1 MSKTENNKGKQAG
14 TRKAYSADGER
25 GQKMMSFRLDLE
37 NIDYLSTFPNKGR
50 YINELIARERLKG
63 GGQ

>member
-1 MSKTENNKGKQAG
+1 MEQKKAKQAG
-14 TRKAYSADGER
+14 TRRAYTADGER

-37 NIDYLSTFPNKGR
+37 NIEYLNTKPNKGR
-50 YINELIARERLKG
+50 YINELIARERERD

>member
-1 MSKTENNKGKQAG
+1 MEQNKGNQVG

-37 NIDYLSTFPNKGR
+37 NIEYLNKKPNKGR
-50 YINELIARERLKG
+50 YINDLIRREREIE